1 MKKMMAENGQR
12 IPIKIKADNSQFIPM
27 YKTKGA
33 AAADL
38 IANIPEND
46 VGERTVVLTP
56 GSVVTIDAGF
66 SMALPEG
73 WEAQIR
79 ARSGLAQKGIQVTN
93 SPGTIDSDYRGRIAV
108 ILNNAG
114 KEIVVIKHGD
124 RFAQML
130 LKPVYFFAW
139 NIVSDLDS
147 TERGAGGFGSTGS

>member
-1 MKKMMAENGQR
+1 MTKKAEIGQR
-12 IPIKIKADNSQFIPM
+12 VAVEIKADSPQFIPM
-27 YKTKGA
+27 YKSKGA

-38 IANIPEND
+38 IANIPENEIG
-46 VGERTVVLTP
+46 VRSVTLTP

-66 SMALPEG
+66 CMALPEG

-114 KEIVVIKHGD
+114 HEIVKINHGD

-139 NIVSDLDS
+139 SMVSELHE
-147 TERGAGGFGSTGS
+147 TERGSGGFGSTGA